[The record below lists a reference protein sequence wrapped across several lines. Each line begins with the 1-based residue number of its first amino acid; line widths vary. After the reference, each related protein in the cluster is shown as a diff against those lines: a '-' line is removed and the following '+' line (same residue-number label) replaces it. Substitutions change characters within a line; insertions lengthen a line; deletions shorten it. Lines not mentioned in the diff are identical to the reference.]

1 MKVSDTRVGK
11 VYYELASK
19 ADWGGDSLA
28 HQVVV
33 LEQIKAALA
42 RFPGSSSVFDFGMGS
57 NGVRS
62 IQTVSETLDIVE
74 SRRIKTQKR
83 LLDLVGGRVCDM
95 RREVFKAELS
105 FEHSLALQV

>member
-62 IQTVSETLDIVE
+62 IQTVSETLDIVDAPF
-74 SRRIKTQKR
+74 RKTSNTNIGNSFP
-83 LLDLVGGRVCDM
+83 DSGLVSGFGKLV
-95 RREVFKAELS
+95 KTA
-105 FEHSLALQV
+105 